1 MHSRTVQIKMNVP
14 HRQKI
19 PKQIVFESD
28 GQTFVFN
35 LLNTMKAQTEG
46 RGNSRPVRQVPSRPQ
61 NAPRQDPSSRMP
73 FKPKPVPRHYPDV
86 TGYYDYYGVGDFCQK
101 ITIQSG

>member
-19 PKQIVFESD
+19 PKQIVFESE

-35 LLNTMKAQTEG
+35 LLNTMKTQMDGSGNARPAHQTQ
-46 RGNSRPVRQVPSRPQ
+46 RRP
-61 NAPRQDPSSRMP
+61 
-73 FKPKPVPRHYPDV
+73 
-86 TGYYDYYGVGDFCQK
+86 
-101 ITIQSG
+101 